1 MFFTSCESRFSL
13 LECEIRI
20 AEHRRQ
26 STKEDVG
33 VEARC
38 FSLGSSGELQKSRQ
52 LMGGDKPAIA
62 SCSLPNLM
70 AFEPHRFSYP
80 YLSALAQEPFLLR
93 SRKINVFEHEAKRKL
108 ALARIHHRLKL
119 TREAGLEVP
128 RLEVLLQ
135 KTKLHS

>member
-1 MFFTSCESRFSL
+1 MVLAEFQEEPTPRPYKDSLDYLNDQFSL

-33 VEARC
+33 VEE
-38 FSLGSSGELQKSRQ
+38 LGRK
-52 LMGGDKPAIA
+52 KPTIDCAYVRI
-62 SCSLPNLM
+62 
-70 AFEPHRFSYP
+70 
-80 YLSALAQEPFLLR
+80 
-93 SRKINVFEHEAKRKL
+93 RKL

-119 TREAGLEVP
+119 TKEAGLEVP

-135 KTKLHS
+135 KTKLPGSRGGQELLVILSTDALGRCCLLNRCGR